1 LLCAAH
7 VNPLPEIS
15 HSVEVILIA
24 VAEPFAARVRD
35 PVVPAGDNRIVSVVM
50 AIVTTPAPFWLM
62 NVNAVPM
69 GYATEL
75 FAGIVNV
82 RAVVSAL
89 GWKMCLP
96 ESARTSVYAPDW
108 LFCGIVRK
116 PTGTVPSTV
125 RVLSAPLMVLL
136 VSVTALA
143 AVKTLV
149 GVMIPDSVAMFYSG
163 CVGH

>member
-1 LLCAAH
+1 MH
-7 VNPLPEIS
+7 VADPF
-15 HSVEVILIA
+15 
-24 VAEPFAARVRD
+24 VANVREPA
-35 PVVPAGDNRIVSVVM
+35 VPAGDKVKVSVVM
-50 AIVTTPAPFWLM
+50 AIVTFAAAMLM
-62 NVNAVPM
+62 NVMAVPM

-82 RAVVSAL
+82 RALLSAA

-96 ESARTSVYAPDW
+96 ESARTSVYAADR

-136 VSVTALA
+136 VSVS
-143 AVKTLV
+143 VPV
-149 GVMIPDSVAMFYSG
+149 GVT
-163 CVGH
+163 